1 MQCLVGD
8 FTTKKEAETTERCGG
23 EDSNPGTPS
32 RQDPESC
39 AVDQTW
45 LPPHS
50 ERVNEKVLSHFKQW
64 LQSEKQIAEST
75 AKLYSQLAGKAL
87 REIGRAMP
95 SDADVESYR
104 EAMRSNGNSA
114 SSRFNTLT
122 ALQHWFGFNG
132 NEVRFKKPKRQ
143 KKSPTYL
150 TESEARRL
158 LEACENA
165 KEEAIISMLLYSGLR
180 VSELCALDRTDIDF
194 DDKLIHVRKGKGNT
208 DEYVAVDSEALEC
221 ARTLLTERRDSKPFL
236 FANRRGSRY
245 TRKGIALIV
254 KAVAERAGIGKH
266 VTPHVLRHTLA
277 TNLLKNG
284 CSLPFIQQQ
293 LRHRQIET
301 TMVYLHSDKEMLK
314 SAYEKHR
321 PRF

>member
-1 MQCLVGD
+1 
-8 FTTKKEAETTERCGG
+8 
-23 EDSNPGTPS
+23 
-32 RQDPESC
+32 
-39 AVDQTW
+39 
-45 LPPHS
+45 
-50 ERVNEKVLSHFKQW
+50 

-75 AKLYSQLAGKAL
+75 ARLYSQVAGKAL
-87 REIGRAMP
+87 RQIGRANP
-95 SDADVESYR
+95 SLEDVKSYR
-104 EAMRSNGNSA
+104 ETMRRNGNSA

-143 KKSPTYL
+143 RKSPTYL
-150 TESEARRL
+150 TESEAGRL
-158 LEACENA
+158 IEACENV
-165 KEEAIISMLLYSGLR
+165 KERAIISILLYSGLR

-194 DDKLIHVRKGKGNT
+194 EDKVIHVRKGKGNS
-208 DEYVAVDSEALEC
+208 DEYVAVDSEALET
-221 ARTLLTERRDSKPFL
+221 ARTLLIERGDTKPFL
-236 FANRRGSRY
+236 FTNRRGSRY
-245 TRKGIALIV
+245 TKKGIALIV
-254 KAVAERAGIGKH
+254 RAVAERAGIEKH

-314 SAYEKHR
+314 RAYERHK
-321 PRF
+321 PKF